1 MFGLVE
7 EPGFRRCGVGV
18 YEGDS
23 LVYRA
28 PPHESVPEMVE
39 RLFSWGSG
47 SDLPEP
53 VIGAVIHFY
62 LESIHPFVD
71 GNGRMG
77 RLWNTK
83 ILVDSDRIYGLVPM
97 EAYIRRRQ
105 EDYYRVLEECQS
117 VGGYDCTGFV
127 NFCLNCLIVAFVDM
141 SHLDD
146 GNILAL
152 IDAMGDET
160 LPLKEIMARMGFRSR
175 DKFMRNYLNPALEF
189 GIVSRTEL
197 KGSSR
202 YQMYRR
208 IV

>member
-23 LVYRA
+23 LIYRA

-53 VIGAVIHFY
+53 VIGAVVHFY

-97 EAYIRRRQ
+97 ETYIRRRQ
-105 EDYYRVLEECQS
+105 DDYYRVLE
-117 VGGYDCTGFV
+117 
-127 NFCLNCLIVAFVDM
+127 
-141 SHLDD
+141 
-146 GNILAL
+146 
-152 IDAMGDET
+152 
-160 LPLKEIMARMGFRSR
+160 
-175 DKFMRNYLNPALEF
+175 
-189 GIVSRTEL
+189 
-197 KGSSR
+197 
-202 YQMYRR
+202 
-208 IV
+208 